1 MDMKKSALRK
11 EFYREIRGSL
21 QRFLSILLI
30 SALGVAFFAGLRACK
45 TDMLLSA
52 DAFYDRTNMMDLR
65 IVSSMGLTQD
75 DVRAICAADG
85 VRAAEGV
92 FVQDALFSDG
102 DEDVVVR
109 LYSMTE
115 QVNTCLL
122 TGGRMPQG
130 VSECAADEFFLSARG
145 LKLGDTLQLESGSG
159 DGLSD
164 TLRKTQVTIVGSVST
179 GRYLSSAR
187 GSSTI
192 GNGKVAGYLVLPAE
206 NIIPEYYTE
215 IGVLFEGTR
224 ELNSYGDEYDAVVEQ
239 CMEALQ
245 AVRPERELA
254 RLQQLQQEAYRGLD
268 EKESEIALQEQELRK
283 AGQELKEA
291 QQTIADGFS
300 EAERGREKLAAERNG
315 LPELF
320 AGAEAELTAGRRALA
335 EAWEKYNVQEAPVLA
350 AREEYDS
357 YVRQLSDISQGPEDI
372 RKILEVLG
380 IDETGIIEAEQE
392 LEAARTKLEAQETA
406 LQEKEKELEAQKLQ
420 AEEKLAAAEREL
432 AGTEQELRRRESE
445 LLAAKQ
451 EYNSSLEE
459 NQNKIA
465 KAYEAVE
472 EGRKEIASMEAP
484 EWYLLD
490 RNTIESCVSFAQD
503 ADRMDAVSLVFPGIF
518 FLVAALVSLTTM
530 TRMVDEERTKIGTL
544 KALGYGTADIA
555 GKYIKYALYATL
567 TGSVIGVLAGGK
579 IFPYIVI
586 TTYKL
591 VYTCLPEVVMP
602 LHPVYSVVAVLIAV
616 LCTVA
621 ATLAACLRA
630 LREQPAELIRPA
642 APKAGK
648 RILLERVGILW
659 RHISFSRKATLRNMF
674 RYKKRF
680 FMTVIG
686 IGCCMALLLVGY
698 GLKDSIGVM
707 AHIQYGEL
715 CRYDISVSLDSRA
728 PESGFAKQ
736 FGSMPGVS
744 GASPYREAAVDLTSG
759 ATTKSVRL
767 IVLPDAEAFDAFF
780 VFRDRNSGEQYS
792 INDAGIFLSEKA
804 AKMLGVRAGDS
815 VRLQRDAAD
824 FREVRIGEVTENY
837 IFHYAFMTESLYR
850 ELYGEAPVYNGCYL
864 RLEPDASEEGT
875 AAALLRD
882 YDEVASVLVTG
893 TLQRQVDEMLRSL
906 NVITWVLI
914 VCAGMLAFIVL
925 YNLSN
930 INITERRRELATLKV
945 LGFYDSEVSGYV
957 YRENVLLTFF
967 GILLGIALGRLLHGF
982 VITTCEVDMVM
993 FGHII
998 KPVSYLLSSLLTILF
1013 AALIGILMHFKLKRI
1028 DMVESLKSTE

>member
-392 LEAARTKLEAQETA
+392 LEDQSWRRRRPLFRKRKRSWRRRSCRRRRNSPPQNGSLPVRSRSCGGGRANCLRQSRNITAASKKIRIRS
-406 LQEKEKELEAQKLQ
+406 QKLTKQ
-420 AEEKLAAAEREL
+420 
-432 AGTEQELRRRESE
+432 LRR
-445 LLAAKQ
+445 A
-451 EYNSSLEE
+451 
-459 NQNKIA
+459 
-465 KAYEAVE
+465 
-472 EGRKEIASMEAP
+472 GRRLPPWKRRNGICLTAIPLNPAS
-484 EWYLLD
+484 
-490 RNTIESCVSFAQD
+490 
-503 ADRMDAVSLVFPGIF
+503 
-518 FLVAALVSLTTM
+518 
-530 TRMVDEERTKIGTL
+530 
-544 KALGYGTADIA
+544 
-555 GKYIKYALYATL
+555 
-567 TGSVIGVLAGGK
+567 
-579 IFPYIVI
+579 
-586 TTYKL
+586 
-591 VYTCLPEVVMP
+591 
-602 LHPVYSVVAVLIAV
+602 
-616 LCTVA
+616 
-621 ATLAACLRA
+621 A
-630 LREQPAELIRPA
+630 LRRTPTGWMPSAWYFR
-642 APKAGK
+642 GFSFW
-648 RILLERVGILW
+648 W
-659 RHISFSRKATLRNMF
+659 RRLSALR
-674 RYKKRF
+674 
-680 FMTVIG
+680 
-686 IGCCMALLLVGY
+686 
-698 GLKDSIGVM
+698 
-707 AHIQYGEL
+707 Q
-715 CRYDISVSLDSRA
+715 
-728 PESGFAKQ
+728 
-736 FGSMPGVS
+736 
-744 GASPYREAAVDLTSG
+744 
-759 ATTKSVRL
+759 
-767 IVLPDAEAFDAFF
+767 
-780 VFRDRNSGEQYS
+780 
-792 INDAGIFLSEKA
+792 
-804 AKMLGVRAGDS
+804 
-815 VRLQRDAAD
+815 
-824 FREVRIGEVTENY
+824 
-837 IFHYAFMTESLYR
+837 
-850 ELYGEAPVYNGCYL
+850 
-864 RLEPDASEEGT
+864 
-875 AAALLRD
+875 
-882 YDEVASVLVTG
+882 
-893 TLQRQVDEMLRSL
+893 
-906 NVITWVLI
+906 
-914 VCAGMLAFIVL
+914 
-925 YNLSN
+925 
-930 INITERRRELATLKV
+930 
-945 LGFYDSEVSGYV
+945 
-957 YRENVLLTFF
+957 
-967 GILLGIALGRLLHGF
+967 
-982 VITTCEVDMVM
+982 
-993 FGHII
+993 
-998 KPVSYLLSSLLTILF
+998 
-1013 AALIGILMHFKLKRI
+1013 
-1028 DMVESLKSTE
+1028 